1 VEFFKTN
8 THIDFMKMQRITFGL
23 SAILCILS
31 IFSLT
36 FHGLKFGL
44 DFTGGTQIEISSEK
58 ATAPESIRA
67 ILETAGFS
75 GIKVQQYGNP
85 EDLLIRL
92 SNSGH
97 PTAETP
103 ASKTSEDGTLI
114 ENADRQVSAKMRN
127 ILQQH
132 DSTITIKRTEFV
144 GSEVGQQLVDQG
156 CLAVF
161 IAILAIML
169 YIAIRFEFRLAISA
183 AIALCHDT
191 LIVLG
196 IFSLCSIEFDL
207 ATLASILAVI
217 GYSLNDKIVVFDRVR
232 ENFRKIRR
240 SSPTEIMN
248 ASINQTLSRTVMT
261 SLLTLLVIV
270 ALLCFGGKSLF
281 GFSLAFFLGIIIGT
295 YSSIFIAGTLALK
308 LGLCKQDSL
317 PKINTTTDGMP

>member
-1 VEFFKTN
+1 
-8 THIDFMKMQRITFGL
+8 MKMRTMTFGV
-23 SAILCILS
+23 SALLCILS
-31 IFSLT
+31 VLSLA

-44 DFTGGTQIEISSEK
+44 DFTGGTQVEITSGT
-58 ATAPESIRA
+58 ATAPESIRE

-92 SNSGH
+92 SNRGH
-97 PTAETP
+97 LP
-103 ASKTSEDGTLI
+103 ATQVTTISDDTMI
-114 ENADRQVSAKMRN
+114 ENVDRQVSTKIRD

-161 IAILAIML
+161 IAILSIML

-196 IFSLCSIEFDL
+196 IFSICGVEFDL
-207 ATLASILAVI
+207 AALASILAVI

-232 ENFRKIRR
+232 ENFRKMRR
-240 SSPTEIMN
+240 GTPTEIMN
-248 ASINQTLSRTVMT
+248 NSINQTLSRTVMT
-261 SLLTLLVIV
+261 SLLTLLVIL

-281 GFSLAFFLGIIIGT
+281 GFSFAFFLGIIIGT
-295 YSSIFIAGTLALK
+295 YSSIFIAGAMALK
-308 LGLCKQDSL
+308 LGLCKQDL
-317 PKINTTTDGMP
+317 MPKINATTDGMP

>member
-1 VEFFKTN
+1 
-8 THIDFMKMQRITFGL
+8 MKMQKISFGV
-23 SAILCILS
+23 SALLCILS
-31 IFSLT
+31 LFSLT
-36 FHGLKFGL
+36 FYGLKFGL
-44 DFTGGTQIEISSEK
+44 DFTGGTQVEISSEK
-58 ATAPESIRA
+58 AASPESIRI
-67 ILETAGFS
+67 ILENAGFS

-92 SNSGH
+92 SNGD
-97 PTAETP
+97 
-103 ASKTSEDGTLI
+103 KTVEEQSAG
-114 ENADRQVSAKMRN
+114 RQISQKIREV
-127 ILQQH
+127 LQQH
-132 DSTITIKRTEFV
+132 DSSITIKRTEFV

-183 AIALCHDT
+183 ALALCHDT

-196 IFSLCSIEFDL
+196 IFSVCRVEFDL

-240 SSPTEIMN
+240 STPSEIMDV
-248 ASINQTLSRTVMT
+248 SINQTLSRTVMT
-261 SLLTLLVIV
+261 SLLTLLVIL

-295 YSSIFIAGTLALK
+295 YSSIFIAGAMALK
-308 LGLCKQDSL
+308 LGLCKQDL
-317 PKINTTTDGMP
+317 MPKTNTTTDGMP

>member
-1 VEFFKTN
+1 
-8 THIDFMKMQRITFGL
+8 MKMQKITFGFSAMLCLVSVL
-23 SAILCILS
+23 SLA
-31 IFSLT
+31 
-36 FHGLKFGL
+36 FHGMKFGL
-44 DFTGGTQIEISSEK
+44 DFTGGTQIEITSEN
-58 ATAPESIRA
+58 ATAPEAIRE

-97 PTAETP
+97 SRPTETV
-103 ASKTSEDGTLI
+103 SVEVSENNSI
-114 ENADRQVSAKMRN
+114 ENPDRQVSAKIRQ
-127 ILQQH
+127 ILQEH
-132 DSTITIKRTEFV
+132 DNSITIKRTEFV

-161 IAILAIML
+161 IAIIAIML
-169 YIAIRFEFRLAISA
+169 YIAIRFEFRLAVSA

-196 IFSLCSIEFDL
+196 IFSVFSVEFDL

-240 SSPTEIMN
+240 SSPLEIMN
-248 ASINQTLSRTVMT
+248 TSINQTLSRTVMT
-261 SLLTLLVIV
+261 SLLTLLVIL

-281 GFSLAFFLGIIIGT
+281 GFSFAFFLGIIIGT
-295 YSSIFIAGTLALK
+295 YSSIFIAGALALK
-308 LGLCKQDSL
+308 LGLCKADL
-317 PKINTTTDGMP
+317 MPKMNNTHDGMP